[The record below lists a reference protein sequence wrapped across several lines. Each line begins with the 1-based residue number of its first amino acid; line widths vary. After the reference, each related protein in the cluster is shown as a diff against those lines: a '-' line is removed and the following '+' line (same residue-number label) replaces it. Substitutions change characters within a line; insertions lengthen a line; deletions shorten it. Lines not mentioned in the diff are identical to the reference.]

1 MISPWARAGVG
12 QGFGQ
17 GHSRCSGPLRNGR
30 IAVMKMKN
38 LTAAGALLVIGVA
51 LTGCGGVIRIGGP
64 DQTEEDNYKVA
75 KDGSLSAESG
85 NSEHTV
91 HESNCN
97 CVNVVEEVHRRGDD
111 KPKAQHPL

>member
-51 LTGCGGVIRIGGP
+51 LTGCGGVIRMGGP
-64 DQTEEDNYKVA
+64 HKQEETTYEVA
-75 KDGSLSAESG
+75 TVGYRPGESRTREVAG
-85 NSEHTV
+85 AQANRHGASVLDAAHWPGR
-91 HESNCN
+91 HE
-97 CVNVVEEVHRRGDD
+97 
-111 KPKAQHPL
+111 P